1 MNILDNINKNKFNI
15 YLALLLLILVILIIY
30 YVYVQIY
37 NIERDILQKEN
48 IVDDTNMIKINKCNV
63 IKKTLVLDLDETLVH
78 SILTTSDTYLSIKR
92 PNVNEFLEYVS
103 ERFNIII
110 FTAGMQAY
118 ADPILDDLDPNN
130 IIFKKRYYR
139 DSCVYSIKKQGLVKN
154 LNIITNDMKSI
165 IIVDN
170 TSMSYSLQPENG
182 IPIISWYGND
192 KNDKELLNLIPI
204 LDEIY
209 NSDDVRPIIAKY
221 YK

>member
-204 LDEIY
+204 LNEIY